1 MCSVI
6 NVLAP
11 DNLELKVNFVGS
23 PAASAF
29 VYGLINTLLIGYTTF
44 VYINLYNQTYQNQ
57 LGMSNDTSFDKTN
70 VARKLQ
76 ININLK

>member
-1 MCSVI
+1 MK
-6 NVLAP
+6 
-11 DNLELKVNFVGS
+11 ELLNILVQ
-23 PAASAF
+23 SAEIKMF
-29 VYGLINTLLIGYTTF
+29 TTF